1 MGYRLIISV
10 SIISLLLTACF
21 GAADGPNE
29 TAAGPDAAAGQPVK
43 EQPELSVLPLTD
55 SGLSMLAEHKIQ
67 QKERDCGIKGQ
78 PDAGLK
84 TQGYPLPLSRSQ
96 VLGRIAGQT
105 ASQ

>member
-10 SIISLLLTACF
+10 SILSLLLTACF

-55 SGLSMLAEHKIQ
+55 SGLSMLVEDNTCFPRAG
-67 QKERDCGIKGQ
+67 RGIW
-78 PDAGLK
+78 
-84 TQGYPLPLSRSQ
+84 SRQ
-96 VLGRIAGQT
+96 MIVTVFRWN
-105 ASQ
+105 